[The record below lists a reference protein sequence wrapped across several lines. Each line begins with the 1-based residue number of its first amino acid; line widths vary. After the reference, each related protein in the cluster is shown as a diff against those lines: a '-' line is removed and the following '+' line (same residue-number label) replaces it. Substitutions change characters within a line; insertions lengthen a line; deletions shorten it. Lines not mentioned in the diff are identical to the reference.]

1 MPTFILST
9 PSSDDAFIKVVVGI
23 IIMVFW
29 LGGALMSALK
39 KRADDAKRRARYN
52 QTPAGFKRPARAPA
66 TAPAG
71 VPTAQRAK
79 SRANQRAPKRQAY
92 VPLAT
97 AAPSVSRITAA
108 PTAPA
113 PSRPARTAAVAPP
126 SQIAHLLRRPESL
139 RAALILNEVL
149 SPPVSLRGEADS
161 GVLRKPVGSLQ

>member
-52 QTPAGFKRPARAPA
+52 QTPAGFKRPARAAA
-66 TAPAG
+66 TATAG

-97 AAPSVSRITAA
+97 AAPSVSRITA
-108 PTAPA
+108 APA